1 MEVIPL
7 LEKIFSSSTIPLLN
21 KAMDVAS
28 FRDTV
33 IADNIANVDTPNYK
47 RREVIFE
54 EKLKKV
60 LDDQTNHGK
69 LIIDNPR
76 HIQIEGAA
84 GWEDLQPEIIQVNDE
99 SFRNDGNNV
108 DIDVEMAKRTKNELY
123 YDTLAQC
130 MTQEIKLL
138 RLAITGRS

>member
-1 MEVIPL
+1 MGVIPL

-60 LDDQTNHGK
+60 LDGQTNRGK
-69 LIIDNPR
+69 LIINNPR
-76 HIQIEGAA
+76 HIQIEGGA
-84 GWEDLQPEIIQVNDE
+84 GWEDGQPEIIQVNDE
-99 SFRNDGNNV
+99 SYRNDGNNV
-108 DIDVEMAKRTKNELY
+108 DIDAEMAKRTKNELY
-123 YDTLAQC
+123 YDTAAQC

>member
-1 MEVIPL
+1 M

-28 FRDTV
+28 DRDTV
-33 IADNIANVDTPNYK
+33 IADNIANVDTPNFK
-47 RREVIFE
+47 RRELIFE

-60 LDDQTNHGK
+60 LDSQTNRGK
-69 LIIDNPR
+69 LNISNPR
-76 HIQIEGAA
+76 HIQIG
-84 GWEDLQPEIIQVNDE
+84 GVNSWQDLQPEIIQMNDE
-99 SFRNDGNNV
+99 SYRNDENNV

-123 YDTLAQC
+123 YDTLAQS
-130 MTQEIKLL
+130 MTQELRLL

>member
-1 MEVIPL
+1 MGVIPL

-28 FRDTV
+28 ERDTV
-33 IADNIANVDTPNYK
+33 IADNIANEDTPNFK
-47 RREVIFE
+47 RRELIFE

-60 LDDQTNHGK
+60 LDCQTNRGK
-69 LIIDNPR
+69 LNISNPR
-76 HIQIEGAA
+76 HIQIGGVN
-84 GWEDLQPEIIQVNDE
+84 GWQDLQPEIIQMNDE
-99 SFRNDGNNV
+99 SYRNDENNV

-123 YDTLAQC
+123 YDTLAQS
-130 MTQEIKLL
+130 MTQEIRLL